1 MGLGLELGR
10 LEFYFKQED
19 PWGEEASLRLDGEEQ
34 TQWRFSLQRLGTDH
48 WVGEGILKWCIS
60 IFSTFFPFFFS
71 SGVRG

>member
-10 LEFYFKQED
+10 LEFYFKEED

-48 WVGEGILKWCIS
+48 WVGEGSLKW
-60 IFSTFFPFFFS
+60 
-71 SGVRG
+71 